1 VIDGPQDHE
10 QATLKFY
17 DPQRR
22 DVTLEIDSSAVTP
35 DESPHLLNRIDRDIT
50 ASGTP
55 IHVLRR
61 GKHDFAGMA
70 GEEALGSMKEEVDSD
85 KGYVHSILFAGE
97 TYRTDPG
104 LLRPSLALRLTAG
117 GNVSWMSD
125 AERATRRA
133 APDYLMNPR
142 RLPNIIVVY
151 NDPADAAPSPP
162 PVEASLTDHEAIAVW
177 DAILPTIRPRPGAV
191 APPKPKEPLPP
202 SSISREQAERDR
214 QTLDAFIASGPG
226 NEPEH

>member
-35 DESPHLLNRIDRDIT
+35 DESPHLLNRIDRDIA
-50 ASGTP
+50 ASDTP
-55 IHVLRR
+55 VHVLRR

-70 GEEALGSMKEEVDSD
+70 GEEALGSAEEKVDDD
-85 KGYVHSILFAGE
+85 KGHVHRLIFAAE
-97 TYRTDPG
+97 SYRIDPG
-104 LLRPSLALRLTAG
+104 LLRPSFALRLDAG
-117 GNVSWMSD
+117 GDIYWDSEEEHK
-125 AERATRRA
+125 ARLA
-133 APDYLMNPR
+133 AADYLMNEPS
-142 RLPNIIVVY
+142 LPNF
-151 NDPADAAPSPP
+151 AAKASLPTDELDSLPTN
-162 PVEASLTDHEAIAVW
+162 ASLTDHEATAVW

-191 APPKPKEPLPP
+191 APPKPKDPLPP

-214 QTLDAFIASGPG
+214 QTLDAFIASRPG